1 MHSKSKYSGL
11 GMALGAAF
19 GTVFGVIAGH
29 MGVWLG
35 IGVAIGIVLGA
46 SMRSK
51 QPECPHCAALHP
63 SHEAVQRR
71 LL

>member
-1 MHSKSKYSGL
+1 MQSKPKYSGL
-11 GMALGAAF
+11 GITLGAVF

-29 MGVWLG
+29 IGVWLG

-46 SMRSK
+46 SMRKS

-63 SHEAVQRR
+63 SHDALQRR
-71 LL
+71 LS